1 MLEETGTWQPS
12 SGGSR
17 PVPIGSRPIGVSLQ
31 PAIPRRGAPQQ
42 SPLPLHQSLTIIAHS
57 RSSEPIK
64 CATAG
69 CSSGRAPSRSSPK
82 ECHLYFARRVSFL
95 SCADKAECADLLVA
109 ALDRACV
116 TFLITAAELMPWREW
131 PIFQECAGTL
141 TRGLAAFAAVP
152 LGRSLINKKCCLR
165 FLEPFYLVCMV
176 RQQAA

>member
-1 MLEETGTWQPS
+1 MRHCRMQFR
-12 SGGSR
+12 SR
-17 PVPIGSRPIGVSLQ
+17 ALAFVAKGVS
-31 PAIPRRGAPQQ
+31 
-42 SPLPLHQSLTIIAHS
+42 SL
-57 RSSEPIK
+57 
-64 CATAG
+64 
-69 CSSGRAPSRSSPK
+69 
-82 ECHLYFARRVSFL
+82 LARRVSFL

-176 RQQAA
+176 RQPAA